1 MNKNWVWILAT
12 LIPVAARAQDTLQ
25 RQKLDGI
32 AAVVGRQIVLDS
44 DVQQLL
50 YQARSSDALGQA
62 NACDALGDL
71 MMKKL
76 LVNQAELD
84 SVQVD
89 PARIERAA
97 RMRLDAMVKQSG
109 VPERQI
115 LNFYNKTASELIVT
129 IAHIFREQEFTQRET
144 EKILKDVDVSPQ
156 EIKAYYDSIP
166 KAELPEIDE
175 EAELSS
181 IVKYPLINQASKQE
195 VIDQLKAIK
204 REVEREG
211 PDSFRAKAVIYS
223 EDPGSASK
231 GGEYKGVKRGKFVK
245 EFEAVA
251 FNMAEGQI
259 SEPFETKFGFH
270 IIQLLKRRG
279 EQLDLRHILIKVK
292 PTREALDRTRHYLD
306 SIKGPIQKG
315 VMSFEEA
322 ARRFS
327 DDPLTRRNGGRLSD
341 PKTGLNRIPFSEMQ
355 ADRYLA
361 VKDLKK
367 AALSDPSC
375 GDFNG
380 RKACFLYEMNDRFPP
395 HKLNYAMDFQ
405 RLKSKALAREKVKKL
420 SDWRKSKTPD
430 TFIELSDSYKDCPK
444 LQSWLQR

>member
-1 MNKNWVWILAT
+1 MKTLRGINKNWVWILAT

-50 YQARSSDALGQA
+50 YQARSSDAPGQA

-175 EAELSS
+175 EAELSN
-181 IVKYPLINQASKQE
+181 IVKYPLISQASKQE

-259 SEPFETKFGFH
+259 SEPCTTACM
-270 IIQLLKRRG
+270 L
-279 EQLDLRHILIKVK
+279 
-292 PTREALDRTRHYLD
+292 
-306 SIKGPIQKG
+306 
-315 VMSFEEA
+315 
-322 ARRFS
+322 RFS
-327 DDPLTRRNGGRLSD
+327 
-341 PKTGLNRIPFSEMQ
+341 
-355 ADRYLA
+355 
-361 VKDLKK
+361 
-367 AALSDPSC
+367 
-375 GDFNG
+375 
-380 RKACFLYEMNDRFPP
+380 
-395 HKLNYAMDFQ
+395 
-405 RLKSKALAREKVKKL
+405 
-420 SDWRKSKTPD
+420 
-430 TFIELSDSYKDCPK
+430 
-444 LQSWLQR
+444 